1 MGLHVRATYRV
12 QLTPA
17 FDLDRAAAIVPY
29 LARLGISHLYAS
41 PLAQATAGSTHGYD
55 VTDHHRVRDE
65 LGGDA
70 ALQRLWQALDRHAMG
85 MVVDIVPNH
94 MGVRDPSNG
103 WWQDVL
109 RHGPGSRYAT
119 YFDIDWSPP
128 NPASTGK
135 VVLPF
140 LDRPLDEALR
150 DGVIRVQRRSET
162 IELEVCHHGDRW
174 PASDESLAL
183 LGLGPGDCAER
194 IEGAIEGLHRSPS
207 ALARFLAAQHWR
219 PVHWREAPAL
229 LNWRRFFDVTDLAAV
244 RVDRPEVFD
253 DVHALL
259 RGWLAD
265 DALGARVVQGVRV
278 DHIDGLVDPERYL
291 LRLRELVGADRLL
304 VVEKILAADEK
315 LPRSWPVDGT
325 TGYEVIAHLD
335 EALTDPVGAVDL
347 QARYTAFTGIDE
359 PWPELQ
365 LRCKRVVAD
374 RLLAPEVD
382 RLARGLLDAIA
393 EAGPPDG
400 ARPSVETA
408 REVMAEL
415 AAELGVYRTYARPGS
430 TPLGDAD
437 RRELDRAAARTHAHR
452 PDLDPSLVDL
462 AHALLTGGRGDS
474 PALDALA
481 ARFGQLTAPLAAK
494 AVEDTAFYRA
504 VSLPWLTE
512 VGGDPGRSTV
522 GLDDVRAALTQLAHA
537 WPGTF
542 SPSTT
547 HDTKRSGDVRARL
560 SRLAAD
566 PGSFAEAVAGWHE
579 ASGRHR
585 TPDGPDRAMEW
596 LLWTT
601 LVGAWPIGVDRMA
614 AFATKAMR
622 EAKVHTSWTDPDA
635 GYEDAVQA
643 FVAGVLADDALT
655 ASIDRFVATV
665 RSAGRAA
672 SLAQVVLTCTAVGSP
687 DIYQGDEVWNLSLV
701 DPDNRRPVDHRR
713 LDALLGRIGP
723 DVELTRLW
731 AGAVADPDDEG
742 LVKLALWH
750 RLLSLRAEQP
760 DAFTGTHRAL
770 AVEGTAADGILA
782 FTRGGDVAVV
792 VPVRS
797 AAPVPLAA
805 GSVELPTGRW
815 RDVVTGA
822 ELDGGPTPVA
832 GLLDAF
838 PVAVLARA

>member
-1 MGLHVRATYRV
+1 
-12 QLTPA
+12 
-17 FDLDRAAAIVPY
+17 
-29 LARLGISHLYAS
+29 
-41 PLAQATAGSTHGYD
+41 
-55 VTDHHRVRDE
+55 
-65 LGGDA
+65 
-70 ALQRLWQALDRHAMG
+70 
-85 MVVDIVPNH
+85 
-94 MGVRDPSNG
+94 
-103 WWQDVL
+103 
-109 RHGPGSRYAT
+109 
-119 YFDIDWSPP
+119 
-128 NPASTGK
+128 
-135 VVLPF
+135 
-140 LDRPLDEALR
+140 
-150 DGVIRVQRRSET
+150 
-162 IELEVCHHGDRW
+162 
-174 PASDESLAL
+174 
-183 LGLGPGDCAER
+183 
-194 IEGAIEGLHRSPS
+194 
-207 ALARFLAAQHWR
+207 
-219 PVHWREAPAL
+219 
-229 LNWRRFFDVTDLAAV
+229 
-244 RVDRPEVFD
+244 
-253 DVHALL
+253 
-259 RGWLAD
+259 
-265 DALGARVVQGVRV
+265 
-278 DHIDGLVDPERYL
+278 
-291 LRLRELVGADRLL
+291 
-304 VVEKILAADEK
+304 
-315 LPRSWPVDGT
+315 
-325 TGYEVIAHLD
+325 
-335 EALTDPVGAVDL
+335 
-347 QARYTAFTGIDE
+347 
-359 PWPELQ
+359 
-365 LRCKRVVAD
+365 
-374 RLLAPEVD
+374 
-382 RLARGLLDAIA
+382 
-393 EAGPPDG
+393 
-400 ARPSVETA
+400 
-408 REVMAEL
+408 
-415 AAELGVYRTYARPGS
+415 
-430 TPLGDAD
+430 
-437 RRELDRAAARTHAHR
+437 
-452 PDLDPSLVDL
+452 
-462 AHALLTGGRGDS
+462 
-474 PALDALA
+474 
-481 ARFGQLTAPLAAK
+481 
-494 AVEDTAFYRA
+494 VEDTAFYRA